1 MWTIIGQP
9 GVMSNVIDITSVF
22 APVVWGLL
30 GASILPAVAVLG
42 MALREYWA
50 QPPTQQQEPAAAEM
64 KLAA

>member
-1 MWTIIGQP
+1 MWTLIGQS
-9 GVMSNVIDITSVF
+9 GVMNNIVETTAVF

-30 GASILPAVAVLG
+30 GASVLPVVVIMG

-50 QPPTQQQEPAAAEM
+50 QTPTQQQEPVVVEM